1 MDPLQV
7 EKFRTILM
15 EELDRL
21 LAQASISRYELA
33 SEDHQA
39 IEYLDKATVQADRA
53 MRLRIRTRE
62 SRLIKKLRLALD
74 RIETGTYGE
83 CDLCGEDI
91 SLKRLEAPARNHQM
105 Y

>member
-39 IEYLDKATVQADRA
+39 IEYLDKATVQ
-53 MRLRIRTRE
+53 
-62 SRLIKKLRLALD
+62 
-74 RIETGTYGE
+74 
-83 CDLCGEDI
+83 
-91 SLKRLEAPARNHQM
+91 
-105 Y
+105 